1 MTGLCDRLFEFR
13 DGHLKE
19 YLCDIKEFMEI
30 RKVERLNELDLD
42 KSGVKAASVVEKKQA
57 TVSDFEAQEKK
68 KQQSQIQTQIK
79 KSEEEIERLESEIK
93 KLDDQLS
100 IPETYD
106 TLSKDQNF
114 FNSYNKLKKD
124 LELEM
129 QKWEDLSA
137 KLN

>member
-1 MTGLCDRLFEFR
+1 
-13 DGHLKE
+13 
-19 YLCDIKEFMEI
+19 MEI

-42 KSGVKAASVVEKKQA
+42 KSGVKATTMVEKKQA
-57 TVSDFEAQEKK
+57 SVSDFEAQEKK

-93 KLDDQLS
+93 KLDYQLS

-106 TLSKDQNF
+106 TLSKDPNF

-129 QKWEDLSA
+129 QKWEELSA